1 MSELS
6 QGAIIGITVP
16 SVVIGLWMCYMCC
29 CRKEANARNTQKL
42 MDATNLMHA
51 QEPQG
56 LMSAGV
62 MPDGTV
68 GLLVRP
74 LPSSG
79 MLPPQPQPL
88 PIQPQQLPY
97 SPYVPPAPTQ
107 QYPLSAPSAPYQP
120 ESGLQ
125 HQLQL
130 STHPRPQVVTS
141 TGHEIKAGED
151 LRYFPSA
158 SSHGHGQGSGS
169 FSGPVPLSSWASPA
183 PPVSVFTVPTTATT
197 ATYSPPSVSN
207 VSRPTVVRG
216 PEERGHN
223 TQPFYATATPTAP
236 YSSVV
241 SVNVSVEKAMLDS
254 SQYMPRPPNNPHG
267 PI

>member
-16 SVVIGLWMCYMCC
+16 SVVFGLWMCYMCC
-29 CRKEANARNTQKL
+29 CRKEANARSTQKL

-56 LMSAGV
+56 LMSPGI

-88 PIQPQQLPY
+88 PIQPQQLAY
-97 SPYVPPAPTQ
+97 SSYVPPAPTQ

-120 ESGLQ
+120 ESNLQ

-130 STHPRPQVVTS
+130 STHPRPSVVTS
-141 TGHEIKAGED
+141 TGNEIKAGED
-151 LRYFPSA
+151 MPFVPS
-158 SSHGHGQGSGS
+158 SSG
-169 FSGPVPLSSWASPA
+169 
-183 PPVSVFTVPTTATT
+183 
-197 ATYSPPSVSN
+197 
-207 VSRPTVVRG
+207 G
-216 PEERGHN
+216 PEERGHD

-236 YSSVV
+236 YSSAMSV
-241 SVNVSVEKAMLDS
+241 SASVEKATLDS
-254 SQYMPRPPNNPHG
+254 SQYAPRPPNHPHG

>member
-1 MSELS
+1 MSDLS

-16 SVVIGLWMCYMCC
+16 SVALGLWMCYMCC
-29 CRKEANARNTQKL
+29 CRKEANARSTQKL

-56 LMSAGV
+56 LVSPGV

-79 MLPPQPQPL
+79 MLPPQSQSL
-88 PIQPQQLPY
+88 PVQPQQLPY
-97 SPYVPPAPTQ
+97 SPYIPPAPTQ

-120 ESGLQ
+120 ESSLQ

-130 STHPRPQVVTS
+130 STHPRPSIVTS
-141 TGHEIKAGED
+141 TGDEVKAGD
-151 LRYFPSA
+151 DIPFVPS
-158 SSHGHGQGSGS
+158 SSGYDQGS
-169 FSGPVPLSSWASPA
+169 FSGPASQSSWTNPA
-183 PPVSVFTVPTTATT
+183 PPVSAIAVPTTPTIST
-197 ATYSPPSVSN
+197 PSVPNFSKP
-207 VSRPTVVRG
+207 VVVRG
-216 PEERGHN
+216 PEERSHD
-223 TQPFYATATPTAP
+223 TQPFYATITPTAP
-236 YSSVV
+236 YSSAV
-241 SVNVSVEKAMLDS
+241 SASVSVEKAILDS
-254 SQYMPRPPNNPHG
+254 SQYAPRPPNNPHG

>member
-6 QGAIIGITVP
+6 QGAIIGISVP
-16 SVVIGLWMCYMCC
+16 SVALGLWMCYMCC

-79 MLPPQPQPL
+79 VLPHQPQPL
-88 PIQPQQLPY
+88 PIQQQQLSY
-97 SPYVPPAPTQ
+97 SPYIPPVPTQ

-120 ESGLQ
+120 ESALQ

-141 TGHEIKAGED
+141 TGNEIKAGED
-151 LRYFPSA
+151 IPYVPSA
-158 SSHGHGQGSGS
+158 SSHGQGPGS
-169 FSGPVPLSSWASPA
+169 FSGPVHLSSWTSPA
-183 PPVSVFTVPTTATT
+183 PPVSAFTVPATATT
-197 ATYSPPSVSN
+197 AASSPSSVPN
-207 VSRPTVVRG
+207 VSRPVVVRG
-216 PEERGHN
+216 PEERSPD
-223 TQPFYATATPTAP
+223 TQPFYTMATPTAP
-236 YSSVV
+236 YLSSV
-241 SVNVSVEKAMLDS
+241 SVNASVEKAMLDS
-254 SQYMPRPPNNPHG
+254 SQCVTRSPNNPHG